1 MDIGNLV
8 SNQVKLAQLG
18 SINQT
23 TTSAAIQHL
32 FSASNL
38 MPAGQVSQ
46 TGSVTS
52 MSQILAP
59 ATQRLTQQL
68 DAANVKLSAYG
79 QIKSAFASANSAALG
94 LSKAATGTATANADV
109 VKAAQAFVNTFN
121 QATQTLN
128 SAVNGG
134 DTGTG
139 TTPGALTADLR
150 AKFAGNDLAQSI
162 NNATGLA
169 NLKQAGISQDKN
181 GVLTLNTAALTQS
194 LQSNPTQTKNALL
207 SLGQQVST
215 STGRE
220 LSSSGNVG
228 ASVNQLT
235 NQTQT
240 LTGQQK
246 ILQQQATAIQ
256 AMLDQQSSVI
266 SNTLANGIA
275 AYQSLMF

>member
-1 MDIGNLV
+1 MDIGSLV

-23 TTSAAIQHL
+23 AASAAIQQL

-38 MPAGQVSQ
+38 MPARQASQ

-59 ATQRLTQQL
+59 ANQRLTQHL

-79 QIKSAFASANSAALG
+79 QVKSAFASANTAALG
-94 LSKAATGTATANADV
+94 LSKAATGTATANAEV

-121 QATQTLN
+121 QATQTLS
-128 SAVNGG
+128 SAVNG
-134 DTGTG
+134 TGTA
-139 TTPGALTADLR
+139 PGALTTDLR

-169 NLKQAGISQDKN
+169 NLGQAGISQDKN
-181 GVLTLNTAALTQS
+181 GLLTLNTAALTQS
-194 LQSNPTQTKNALL
+194 LQATPTQVKSALL
-207 SLGQQVST
+207 SLGHQVST

-240 LTGQQK
+240 LTSQQK
-246 ILQQQATAIQ
+246 ILQQQATATQ
-256 AMLDQQSSVI
+256 AILDQQSSVI

>member
-23 TTSAAIQHL
+23 TTSAAIQQL

-38 MPAGQVSQ
+38 MPARQVSQ

-59 ATQRLTQQL
+59 ANQRLTQQL

-79 QIKSAFASANSAALG
+79 QVKSAFASANTAALG
-94 LSKAATGTATANADV
+94 LSKAATGTATAEV

-121 QATQTLN
+121 QATQTLS
-128 SAVNGG
+128 SAVNG
-134 DTGTG
+134 TGTA
-139 TTPGALTADLR
+139 PGALTTDLR

-169 NLKQAGISQDKN
+169 NLRQAGISQDKN
-181 GVLTLNTAALTQS
+181 GLLTLNTAALTQS
-194 LQSNPTQTKNALL
+194 LQSTSIQVKSALL

-240 LTGQQK
+240 LTSQQK
-246 ILQQQATAIQ
+246 ILQQQATATQ
-256 AMLDQQSSVI
+256 AILDQQSSVI